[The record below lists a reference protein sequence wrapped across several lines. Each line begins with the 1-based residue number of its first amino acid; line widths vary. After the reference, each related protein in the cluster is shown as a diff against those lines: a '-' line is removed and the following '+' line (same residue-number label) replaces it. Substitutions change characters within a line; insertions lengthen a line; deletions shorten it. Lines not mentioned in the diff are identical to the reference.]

1 MAIDKMI
8 PRFLVSDEDERLL
21 KEGAMTDALNVSIS
35 EDGDGSEGV
44 VKNMK
49 GTIAGTA
56 ITGSELTAINDVTV
70 IGQVSDPQRSKIYF
84 FVSDDDGHT
93 QDAIY
98 QYDTNE
104 DEYKVVFKNTWLNFE
119 SDKFVKADVL
129 NGAFQQDGLIQ
140 TILYFTDNFNAPRKI
155 NVDRAI
161 EGDYNS
167 LNSYKLDY
175 ALKSIKAAQVT
186 PPSFFFTT
194 DSSITENNLT
204 RSAFQFS
211 TQLIYK
217 DGEESAISSYSKL
230 AYSASVGQYGIE
242 DSSIRT
248 IVGNIENTCN
258 IDLNWSNNAVS
269 SNYISDVIKIR
280 LLGREGNSGSFFVID
295 EFDPSLNLTRSVHGV
310 STQIYDSSTGVY
322 KFYNEGVYSYVDT
335 NTVNKLYDNVPKLSQ
350 GQAISGNRLMYSNYT
365 EGFENNPVNA
375 SISVSYSP
383 AVENVFAEP
392 ENGYNAISVFAGVP
406 SLGKVDINLLN
417 SDATWPGSNAY
428 NSLIPAG
435 TFIRTAFKYSPFGTF
450 HNSAGTALTLS
461 CTTASGAFD
470 VKLGYGTGSGVLP
483 IALDDDISQID
494 VSIETTTAMT
504 VKAASEALRL
514 RFIELAIVRLYEFEA
529 VNTSANLGQAII
541 TGQILNST
549 DGNFPNGNSLTISTG
564 TTVNYSYS
572 FDEVEDTTPTNDA
585 IIRINPY
592 LTSYSFDFSTATSS
606 GQFFDGINGVT
617 GVTQSFSTSDEYSDL
632 TYDINVVNSGG
643 WNGSSLSPNG
653 NYIVDPI
660 FYANSARPVTT
671 FKHGCDHDFGIVYYD
686 KYNRSGNVNKIGSAT
701 VDFIGDKA
709 KRNSG
714 SPGREGVATVGVSIP
729 ATDSPPPW
737 AVKWQLVYGGMSTYE
752 DVFSYTT
759 GGGYVARDV
768 SGTSNPHPVKTGS
781 KQVYLSLKTL
791 DLHQKEK
798 SVFKNYSYT
807 EGDKLRV
814 ISYKD
819 SLGNR
824 VYPMD
829 NNSQSPSPIEFDI
842 TSSVVFSS
850 DHDSNIIHDDGSS
863 GHEVEDKYIG
873 TFLVLDCPSVNSG
886 KQVDADNNGNVDDD
900 LKYTGFDWFSL
911 TGNNYPSDA
920 NNTETNY
927 WGNECV
933 VEILTPRKNT
943 SDRVYYEIGESQQA
957 NAYIGVPPI
966 NQHGST
972 LFTTQGDVRFRLTPC
987 KTPVYS
993 APNWNVG
1000 VPADWEYKTIF
1011 LESPS
1016 VSEAFQSKDWSK
1028 GRAHAVFE
1036 RSSEVR
1042 RFNGVTYSDAY
1053 AEDVAN
1059 LSLSSF
1065 NPSLGNFDSLE
1076 SKFGAINYIGNYN
1089 DNLVALQENKLSLI
1103 PVGKNIIQYAEG
1115 SGNVAISTKVL
1126 NPPRYASGDYGCGGH
1141 PEAVLI
1147 QDNDVFF
1154 VDESRQAVMR
1164 LGGEQLAP
1172 ISEKNMSSFFE
1183 DFFKAGH
1190 AKYVS
1195 GYDPRIST
1203 YFITGY
1209 GGTVDG
1215 YEPQTVGY
1223 DVARGA
1229 WQSRY
1234 SFTPDVY
1241 ANQNNMLYSAKY
1253 VGTDAFWRHDDDATP
1268 NRNTFHGSGVV
1279 EPSEVEMVSK
1289 TSPSR
1294 VKVYNAVSYEGDSDA
1309 WDMNPV
1315 STDLDQ
1321 TSGTITSWSEKEGS
1335 YYAAM
1340 PRDTSGNST
1349 SQEIFLGSLTDTGNG
1364 LTFTSTIRLSRQN
1377 IPLGSQTITQ
1387 PAPSDPITLN
1397 IDSVSGNTITFSEG
1411 ATGTVGDTYLVL
1423 DSATNGDQI
1432 RGHYA
1437 KIKLTNSSSA
1447 KHELYCIN
1455 THITDSK
1462 SHHPLGQQ

>member
-56 ITGSELTAINDVTV
+56 IAGSELTASNDVTV

-84 FVSDDDGHT
+84 FVADSSATGDFSDGTEH
-93 QDAIY
+93 AIY
-98 QYDTNE
+98 QYSTE
-104 DEYKVVFKNTWLNFE
+104 DNSYQIVFKNSWLKFNPAG
-119 SDKFVKADVL
+119 FVKADAL
-129 NGAFQQDGLIQ
+129 NGAFQQDGVIQ
-140 TILYFTDNFNAPRKI
+140 TILYFTDNLNEPRKI

-167 LNSYKLDY
+167 LSSYKLDY

-258 IDLNWSNNAVS
+258 IDLNWSNNTVS
-269 SNYISDVIKIR
+269 SNYIPDVIKIR

-295 EFDPSLNLTRSVHGV
+295 EFDPSLDLTRSVHGV

-383 AVENVFAEP
+383 AVENVFADP
-392 ENGYNAISVFAGVP
+392 ANGYNAINAFTGVA

-417 SDATWPGSNAY
+417 ADATWPGSNAY
-428 NSLIPAG
+428 NSFIPAG
-435 TFIRTAFKYSPFGTF
+435 TFIRTAFKYSPYGTAYDS
-450 HNSAGTALTLS
+450 SAGTALTLS

-470 VKLGYGTGSGVLP
+470 VKLGYGAGSGTLP
-483 IALDDDISQID
+483 IALDDDIDLID

-504 VKAASEALRL
+504 VKEASEALRL
-514 RFIELAIVRLYEFEA
+514 KFIELAIVRLYEFEA
-529 VNTSANLGQAII
+529 VNTSPNLGQAII

-549 DGNFPNGNSLTISTG
+549 DANFIDGNSLTISTG

-572 FDEVEDTTPTNDA
+572 FDEVENTALTTDSV
-585 IIRINPY
+585 ILISPY
-592 LTSYSFDFSTATSS
+592 FCAYSFDFSTATSS
-606 GQFFDGINGVT
+606 GQFFDGTSAVT

-632 TYDINVVNSGG
+632 TYTMDLSQSGG
-643 WNGSSLSPNG
+643 WDGSSLNPSG
-653 NYIVDPI
+653 NWVVDPI
-660 FYANSARPVTT
+660 FYANSARSVTT

-709 KRNSG
+709 RRNSG
-714 SPGREGVATVGVSIP
+714 NPGKEGVATIGVSIP
-729 ATDSPPPW
+729 ISDTPPPW

-768 SGTSNPHPVKTGS
+768 SDNSNPHPVKTGS

-798 SVFKNYSYT
+798 SVFKDYSYT

-850 DHDSNIIHDDGSS
+850 DHDSNIIHEDGSS

-886 KQVDADNNGNVDDD
+886 KKVDANGDGNVDDD

-911 TGNNYPSDA
+911 TGNSYPSDP
-920 NNTETNY
+920 NSTETNY

-957 NAYIGVPPI
+957 NAYLSAPPI
-966 NQHGST
+966 NQHGAT

-987 KTPVYS
+987 KTPVYTTD
-993 APNWNVG
+993 WNVG
-1000 VPADWEYKTIF
+1000 VPADWQYKTIF

-1028 GRAHAVFE
+1028 GRAHVAFD
-1036 RSSEVR
+1036 RSAEVR

-1076 SKFGAINYIGNYN
+1076 SKFGAINYIGSYN
-1089 DNLVALQENKLSLI
+1089 DNLVALQENKLSLV

-1115 SGNVAISTKVL
+1115 SGNVAISTNVL
-1126 NPPRYASGDYGCGGH
+1126 GQARYSSGDYGCGGH

-1190 AKYVS
+1190 ARYVS

-1209 GGTVDG
+1209 GGSG
-1215 YEPQTVGY
+1215 GNYEPQTVGY
-1223 DVARGA
+1223 DVARGV
-1229 WQSRY
+1229 WQSKY

-1253 VGTDAFWRHDDDATP
+1253 VTSATPDVFWRHDSAA
-1268 NRNTFHGSGVV
+1268 RNSFYGTAAN
-1279 EPSEVEMVSK
+1279 SEVEMVSK

-1294 VKVYNAVSYEGDSDA
+1294 VKVYNAVSYEGDSALWSMDPGA
-1309 WDMNPV
+1309 E
-1315 STDLDQ
+1315 TDLGQ

-1335 YYAAM
+1335 YYASM
-1340 PRDTSGNST
+1340 PRDTSINST
-1349 SQEIFLGSLTDTGNG
+1349 SQNVYIGDLTTFNDV
-1364 LTFTSTIRLSRQN
+1364 LFTSTVRLNRLP
-1377 IPLGSQTITQ
+1377 IPIGVEVTINGQAVTI
-1387 PAPSDPITLN
+1387 S
-1397 IDSVSGNTITFSEG
+1397 SVSGNTLTLADSN
-1411 ATGTVGDTYLVL
+1411 ASVAGTDLSISL
-1423 DSATNGDQI
+1423 SDDNGDPI

-1437 KIKLTNSSSA
+1437 KIKLTNNSSA

>member
-21 KEGAMTDALNVSIS
+21 KEGAMTDALNVTIS

-44 VKNMK
+44 VKNVK

-56 ITGSELTAINDVTV
+56 IAGSELTASNDVTV
-70 IGQVSDPQRSKIYF
+70 IGQVSDPQRGYVYF

-98 QYDTNE
+98 QYDTTE
-104 DEYKVVFKNTWLNFE
+104 DEYKVVFKNIWLNFD

-140 TILYFTDNFNAPRKI
+140 TILYFTDNSNAPRKI

-194 DSSITENNLT
+194 DSSVTENNLT

-217 DGEESAISSYSKL
+217 DGEESAMSSYSKL

-280 LLGREGNSGSFFVID
+280 LLGREGNSGAFFVID

-392 ENGYNAISVFAGVP
+392 ENGHNAISVFAGVP

-549 DGNFPNGNSLTISTG
+549 DSNFLDGDSLTISTG

-572 FDEVEDTTPTNDA
+572 FDEVENTALASDA
-585 IIRINPY
+585 TIRINPY
-592 LTSYSFDFSTATSS
+592 LSSYSFDFSTATSS
-606 GQFFDGINGVT
+606 GQFFDGISGVT

-632 TYDINVVNSGG
+632 TYNINIANSGG
-643 WNGSSLSPNG
+643 WDGSSLNPNG

-660 FYANSARPVTT
+660 FYANSARSVTT

-714 SPGREGVATVGVSIP
+714 NPGREGVATVGVSIP
-729 ATDSPPPW
+729 ANDSPPPW

-768 SGTSNPHPVKTGS
+768 FDTSNPHPVKTGS

-798 SVFKNYSYT
+798 SVFKDYSYT

-819 SLGNR
+819 SSGNR

-850 DHDSNIIHDDGSS
+850 DHDSNIIHEGGSS

-886 KQVDADNNGNVDDD
+886 KQVDANNNGNVDDD

-911 TGNNYPSDA
+911 TGSNYPSDS

-957 NAYIGVPPI
+957 NAYLGTPPV
-966 NQHGST
+966 NQHGPT

-993 APNWNVG
+993 SAWNVG

-1036 RSSEVR
+1036 KSAEVR

-1115 SGNVAISTKVL
+1115 SGNVAISTNVL
-1126 NPPRYASGDYGCGGH
+1126 GQARYSSGDYGCGGH

-1164 LGGEQLAP
+1164 LGGDQLSP

-1183 DFFKAGH
+1183 DFFTNSH
-1190 AKYVS
+1190 TRYVS

-1203 YFITGY
+1203 YFITGL
-1209 GGTVDG
+1209 GGTA
-1215 YEPQTVGY
+1215 ETVGY
-1223 DVARGA
+1223 DVARGV

-1268 NRNTFHGSGVV
+1268 NRNTFHGGSSQ
-1279 EPSEVEMVSK
+1279 PSEVEMVSK

-1294 VKVYNAVSYEGDSDA
+1294 VKVYNAVSYEGDSA
-1309 WDMNPV
+1309 LWDMSPV
-1315 STDLDQ
+1315 STDLGQ
-1321 TSGTITSWSEKEGS
+1321 TSGTISSWSEKEGS

-1340 PRDTSGNST
+1340 PRDTSDNST
-1349 SQEIFLGSLTDTGNG
+1349 SQKMYVGTLSYAFSGGNTV
-1364 LTFTSTIRLSRQN
+1364 LTSTIRLNRLN
-1377 IPLGSQTITQ
+1377 IPIGVGLHLENNALITV
-1387 PAPSDPITLN
+1387 L
-1397 IDSVSGNTITFSEG
+1397 SVSGNTM
-1411 ATGTVGDTYLVL
+1411 TVSGSVPQADGQTHIILN
-1423 DSATNGDQI
+1423 DSNGDPI

-1437 KIKLTNSSSA
+1437 KIKLTNSSNA

>member
-21 KEGAMTDALNVSIS
+21 KEGAMTDALNVTIS

-49 GTIAGTA
+49 GTIAGNA
-56 ITGSELTAINDVTV
+56 IAGSELTASNDVTV

-84 FVSDDDGHT
+84 FVSDDDGHSE
-93 QDAIY
+93 DAIY

-104 DEYKVVFKNTWLNFE
+104 DEYKIVFKNTWLNFD
-119 SDKFVKADVL
+119 SSSFLKADVV
-129 NGAFQQDGLIQ
+129 NGAFQQDGDLQ
-140 TILYFTDNFNAPRKI
+140 TIIYFTDNDNEPRKI

-167 LNSYKLDY
+167 LSSSKLDY

-258 IDLNWSNNAVS
+258 IDLNWSNNTVS

-295 EFDPSLNLTRSVHGV
+295 EFDPSLDLTRSVHGV

-383 AVENVFAEP
+383 AVENVFADP
-392 ENGYNAISVFAGVP
+392 ANGYNAISAYTGVS

-417 SDATWPGSNAY
+417 ADATWPGSNAY

-435 TFIRTAFKYSPFGTF
+435 TFIRTAFKYSPYGTAYDS
-450 HNSAGTALTLS
+450 SAGTALTLS

-470 VKLGYGTGSGVLP
+470 VKLGYGAGSGTLP
-483 IALDDDISQID
+483 IALDDDIDLID

-504 VKAASEALRL
+504 VKEASEALRL
-514 RFIELAIVRLYEFEA
+514 KFIELAIVRLYEFEA
-529 VNTSANLGQAII
+529 VNTSPNRGQAII

-549 DGNFPNGNSLTISTG
+549 DANFIDGNSLTISTG

-572 FDEVEDTTPTNDA
+572 FDEVENTALATDA
-585 IIRINPY
+585 VIQISPY
-592 LTSYSFDFSTATSS
+592 LSAYSFDFSTATSS
-606 GQFFDGINGVT
+606 GQFFDGTSAVT

-632 TYDINVVNSGG
+632 IYTMDLSQSGG
-643 WNGSSLSPNG
+643 WDGSSLNPSG
-653 NYIVDPI
+653 NWVVDPI
-660 FYANSARPVTT
+660 FYANSARSVTT

-709 KRNSG
+709 RRNSG
-714 SPGREGVATVGVSIP
+714 NPGREGVATIGVSIP
-729 ATDSPPPW
+729 ISDTPPPW

-768 SGTSNPHPVKTGS
+768 SGNSNPHPEKTGS

-798 SVFKNYSYT
+798 SVFKDYSYT

-819 SLGNR
+819 SSGNR

-850 DHDSNIIHDDGSS
+850 DHDSNIIHEDGSS

-886 KQVDADNNGNVDDD
+886 KKVDANGDGNVDDD

-911 TGNNYPSDA
+911 TGNDYPSDS
-920 NNTETNY
+920 NNTQTNY

-957 NAYIGVPPI
+957 NAYLSEPPI
-966 NQHGST
+966 NQHGAT

-987 KTPVYS
+987 KTPVYTT
-993 APNWNVG
+993 AWNVG
-1000 VPADWEYKTIF
+1000 VPAGWEYKTIF

-1028 GRAHAVFE
+1028 GRAHVAFD
-1036 RSSEVR
+1036 RSAEVR

-1115 SGNVAISTKVL
+1115 SGNVAISTNVL
-1126 NPPRYASGDYGCGGH
+1126 GQARYSSGDYGCGGH
-1141 PEAVLI
+1141 PEAILI

-1164 LGGEQLAP
+1164 LGGDQLAP

-1183 DFFKAGH
+1183 DFFTNSH
-1190 AKYVS
+1190 TRYVS

-1203 YFITGY
+1203 YFITGL
-1209 GGTVDG
+1209 GGTA
-1215 YEPQTVGY
+1215 ETVGY
-1223 DVARGA
+1223 DVARGV
-1229 WQSRY
+1229 WQSKY

-1253 VGTDAFWRHDDDATP
+1253 VTSATPYVFWRHDDDATP
-1268 NRNTFHGSGVV
+1268 NRNTFHGGSAQ
-1279 EPSEVEMVSK
+1279 PSEVEMVSK

-1294 VKVYNAVSYEGDSDA
+1294 VKVYNAVSYEGDSALWSMDPGA
-1309 WDMNPV
+1309 E
-1315 STDLDQ
+1315 TDLGQ

-1335 YYAAM
+1335 YYASM
-1340 PRDTSGNST
+1340 PRNTNTSS
-1349 SQEIFLGSLTDTGNG
+1349 IGSN
-1364 LTFTSTIRLSRQN
+1364 TSTIYLGDLTSAGGEKYTSTVRLNRLP
-1377 IPLGSQTITQ
+1377 IPIGTNVSVNSTAVVVAELSGNLITFEGSTSFSGESTMTITEDLSN
-1387 PAPSDPITLN
+1387 ASGDPM
-1397 IDSVSGNTITFSEG
+1397 
-1411 ATGTVGDTYLVL
+1411 
-1423 DSATNGDQI
+1423 

-1437 KIKLTNSSSA
+1437 KIKLTNSSNA